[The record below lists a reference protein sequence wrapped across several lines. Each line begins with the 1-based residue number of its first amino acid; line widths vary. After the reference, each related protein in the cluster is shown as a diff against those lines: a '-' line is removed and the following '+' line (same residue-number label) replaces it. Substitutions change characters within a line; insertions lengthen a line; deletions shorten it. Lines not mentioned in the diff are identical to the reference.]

1 MMQWIHTAGAGSSGA
16 GTATVAAAAV
26 AVAAVGAVAA
36 DAAAAG
42 GGETFGLCV
51 GIPRI
56 CSASFSPG
64 ARGMSMQILC
74 LRARNC
80 FY

>member
-1 MMQWIHTAGAGSSGA
+1 MMQWIHTAGEGSSGA
-16 GTATVAAAAV
+16 GTATVAAAVV

-36 DAAAAG
+36 DAAG

-74 LRARNC
+74 SRARNC